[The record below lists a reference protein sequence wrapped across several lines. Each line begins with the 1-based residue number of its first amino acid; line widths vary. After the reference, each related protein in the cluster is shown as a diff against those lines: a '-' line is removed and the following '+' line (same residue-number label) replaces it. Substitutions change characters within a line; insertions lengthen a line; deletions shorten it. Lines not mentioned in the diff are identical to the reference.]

1 MKKLERLLNLIA
13 VLLHT
18 SRPLTA
24 VELREKVPGYPEG
37 DAAFRR
43 AFERDKDD
51 LRELKVPIDLVS
63 IPGTD
68 PPAEGYRIPRDR
80 YYLPDPG
87 LEPDEL
93 VALQL
98 AAAAVRLDQGSGV
111 DALWALGGLGESEP
125 LALSAELPADPALDP
140 LFGAVSTRATVQ
152 FDYHGERRTFDPY
165 RLGFQLGRWYVVG
178 HDHDRGERRVFRLDR
193 FESDVDVGRPQSF
206 DIPES
211 EQGPTEVL
219 PERWELGTEPAV
231 VATLRIDA
239 THAPLAS
246 VRFDPADIT
255 QRPDGSIDVRVAVAN
270 QGAFRSLVLGYLE
283 HAEVV
288 DPPEL
293 RAAIV
298 EWLEQVAAVADSR
311 VEA

>member
-18 SRPLTA
+18 NRPLTA
-24 VELREKVPGYPEG
+24 AELRTKVPGYPEG

-51 LRELKVPIDLVS
+51 LRELKVPLDLVA
-63 IPGTD
+63 ITHTD

-87 LEPDEL
+87 LDPDEL

-98 AAAAVRLDQGSGV
+98 AAAAVRVDEGSGI
-111 DALWALGGLGESEP
+111 DTLWALGGLGEDESV
-125 LALSAELPADPALDP
+125 ALSAELPGDPALDP
-140 LFGAVSTRATVQ
+140 LFGAISARATVQ
-152 FDYHGERRTFDPY
+152 FDYHGQRRTFDPY

-193 FESDVDVGRPQSF
+193 FESEVDVGAADSF
-206 DIPES
+206 EIPAS
-211 EQGPTEVL
+211 EQGPSEVL
-219 PERWELGTEPAV
+219 PEQWQLGTEDPI

-246 VRFDPADIT
+246 VRFDAADIT
-255 QRPDGSIDVRVAVAN
+255 ERPDGSIDVRVAVTN
-270 QGAFRSLVLGYLE
+270 PEAFRSLALGYLE

-293 RAAIV
+293 RKAMI
-298 EWLEQVAAVADSR
+298 EWLEQVVAIQGNP
-311 VEA
+311 